1 MSFQRSLDHSMTSLP
16 SEVPP
21 RFPYVANA
29 YNMCLRLEKSLQEA
43 ANEGQNVGKD
53 LIYIRILG
61 FLFHHV
67 PTDEGLKTIIN
78 EVCSTAGNSA
88 LLLQVGKMY
97 FDHFIRPC
105 TFQVALT
112 PLNFNFTSDM
122 ASQLKPIRI
131 EHQRPPVNLLD
142 SRSIQW
148 QI

>member
-1 MSFQRSLDHSMTSLP
+1 MTPLP
-16 SEVPP
+16 SEIPP
-21 RFPYVANA
+21 RFPYVESA
-29 YNMCLRLEKSLQEA
+29 YNMCLGLEKSLQEA

-78 EVCSTAGNSA
+78 EVCSTACNSA